1 MAGAVQYGR
10 LQDRIALV
18 TGASRGIGRAVALR
32 FAQEGAHVI
41 AVARTQGGLEE
52 LDDEIQ
58 MVGGTATL
66 VPADLGDHPKI
77 DHIGAAIFER
87 FGRLDVLV
95 GNAAILGIL
104 SPVGHVDP
112 GTWDQVMRV
121 NVTANWRLIRSF
133 DPLLRMSES
142 GRAIFVTSG
151 AASHPTAYWGP
162 YATSKAALEM
172 MVLTYAAEVKKTPL
186 AGQSG
191 RSRDRP
197 HRHAGRGLPRRGSGE
212 AQGPRGSH
220 RSLRRPG
227 RFRLPPPRRD
237 RPRLLTA
244 LRPQSRHFCQFPCAP
259 VGIFLRPDA
268 QANAIC

>member
-1 MAGAVQYGR
+1 MTGAVQYGR

-58 MVGGTATL
+58 MVGGTSTL
-66 VPADLGDHPKI
+66 VPADLGDHAKI
-77 DHIGAAIFER
+77 DHMGAAIFER

-112 GTWDQVMRV
+112 ETWDQVMRI

-151 AASHPTAYWGP
+151 AAAHPTAYWGP

-186 AGQSG
+186 RVNLIDPGIVRTAM
-191 RSRDRP
+191 RAEAFP
-197 HRHAGRGLPRRGSGE
+197 GE
-212 AQGPRGSH
+212 DPMTH
-220 RSLRRPG
+220 KTPEEVTSLFVDLAAP
-227 RFRLPPPRRD
+227 D
-237 RPRLLTA
+237 
-244 LRPQSRHFCQFPCAP
+244 CPCHGEVVRAY
-259 VGIFLRPDA
+259 
-268 QANAIC
+268 

>member
-1 MAGAVQYGR
+1 MTGAVQYGR

-66 VPADLGDHPKI
+66 VPADLGDHAKI
-77 DHIGAAIFER
+77 DHMGAAIFER

-112 GTWDQVMRV
+112 ETWDQVMRI

-151 AASHPTAYWGP
+151 AAAHPTAYWGP

-186 AGQSG
+186 RVNLIDPGIVRTAMRAEAFPGE
-191 RSRDRP
+191 DP
-197 HRHAGRGLPRRGSGE
+197 MTLKTPEEITGLFVDLAAPDCPSHGE
-212 AQGPRGSH
+212 IVRAY
-220 RSLRRPG
+220 
-227 RFRLPPPRRD
+227 
-237 RPRLLTA
+237 
-244 LRPQSRHFCQFPCAP
+244 
-259 VGIFLRPDA
+259 
-268 QANAIC
+268 

>member
-112 GTWDQVMRV
+112 GTWDQVMRI

-151 AASHPTAYWGP
+151 AAAHPTAYWGP

-186 AGQSG
+186 RVNLVDPGVVRTAMRAEAFPGEDPATLKPPADVTDPFVDLACS
-191 RSRDRP
+191 DC
-197 HRHAGRGLPRRGSGE
+197 HRHGE
-212 AQGPRGSH
+212 IVR
-220 RSLRRPG
+220 
-227 RFRLPPPRRD
+227 
-237 RPRLLTA
+237 
-244 LRPQSRHFCQFPCAP
+244 
-259 VGIFLRPDA
+259 VY
-268 QANAIC
+268 